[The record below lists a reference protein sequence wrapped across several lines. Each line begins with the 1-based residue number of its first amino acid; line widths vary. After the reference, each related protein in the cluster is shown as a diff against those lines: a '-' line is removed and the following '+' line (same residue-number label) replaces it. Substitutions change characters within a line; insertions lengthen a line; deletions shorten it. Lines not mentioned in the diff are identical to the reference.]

1 MEITKDD
8 LFDEVKTYALIS
20 IRYSKPN
27 VVNAY
32 NNERT
37 SKNDIIK
44 SLF

>member
-20 IRYSKPN
+20 IRYSKHN
-27 VVNAY
+27 AVNTN

>member
-8 LFDEVKTYALIS
+8 LFYVVKTYTLIS
-20 IRYSKPN
+20 ISSKPN
-27 VVNAY
+27 VVNTY